1 MKRNE
6 NEVEKKTEAS
16 IDLQKQLEY
25 ESERLKYDTQAKRLF
40 GLKEVMG
47 YILKFMVP
55 EFQTMSAE
63 ESAECIL
70 EVQVSQNEVSENYG
84 DGSFQ
89 IKKQENTAKGSFQ
102 KLQSESKVSNEKTI
116 YYDIKTLVKNPKF
129 LESQNGTIEFIINL
143 EMQNDNEPGYVIEQ
157 RGMYCCSRLLSEQ
170 LGVLTET
177 TDYSKLK
184 KVYSLWIVGGTAE
197 NKLYTYC
204 MTDQDGEKDHSAN
217 LIELRIVRL
226 SKEVYETENQELF
239 DFLHGFF
246 DIISLEDKTK
256 RMSKYFDFDKN
267 RELKEGVDTM
277 CNLSEGIYN
286 IGKEEGRERGLEQGL
301 ERGLEQGRE
310 EGILIA
316 AKMMVKKGMPLEVV
330 AESLEIPKEVIE
342 QYLKK

>member
-1 MKRNE
+1 
-6 NEVEKKTEAS
+6 
-16 IDLQKQLEY
+16 

-157 RGMYCCSRLLSEQ
+157 RGMYYCSRLLSEQ

-177 TDYSKLK
+177 TD
-184 KVYSLWIVGGTAE
+184 
-197 NKLYTYC
+197 
-204 MTDQDGEKDHSAN
+204 
-217 LIELRIVRL
+217 
-226 SKEVYETENQELF
+226 
-239 DFLHGFF
+239 
-246 DIISLEDKTK
+246 
-256 RMSKYFDFDKN
+256 
-267 RELKEGVDTM
+267 
-277 CNLSEGIYN
+277 
-286 IGKEEGRERGLEQGL
+286 
-301 ERGLEQGRE
+301 
-310 EGILIA
+310 
-316 AKMMVKKGMPLEVV
+316 
-330 AESLEIPKEVIE
+330 
-342 QYLKK
+342 

>member
-1 MKRNE
+1 M
-6 NEVEKKTEAS
+6 
-16 IDLQKQLEY
+16 L
-25 ESERLKYDTQAKRLF
+25 
-40 GLKEVMG
+40 
-47 YILKFMVP
+47 
-55 EFQTMSAE
+55 
-63 ESAECIL
+63 
-70 EVQVSQNEVSENYG
+70 
-84 DGSFQ
+84 
-89 IKKQENTAKGSFQ
+89 
-102 KLQSESKVSNEKTI
+102 TI
-116 YYDIKTLVKNPKF
+116 H
-129 LESQNGTIEFIINL
+129 
-143 EMQNDNEPGYVIEQ
+143 DNEPGYVIEQ

>member
-143 EMQNDNEPGYVIEQ
+143 EMQNDGSVTIN
-157 RGMYCCSRLLSEQ
+157 
-170 LGVLTET
+170 
-177 TDYSKLK
+177 
-184 KVYSLWIVGGTAE
+184 
-197 NKLYTYC
+197 
-204 MTDQDGEKDHSAN
+204 
-217 LIELRIVRL
+217 
-226 SKEVYETENQELF
+226 
-239 DFLHGFF
+239 
-246 DIISLEDKTK
+246 
-256 RMSKYFDFDKN
+256 
-267 RELKEGVDTM
+267 
-277 CNLSEGIYN
+277 
-286 IGKEEGRERGLEQGL
+286 
-301 ERGLEQGRE
+301 
-310 EGILIA
+310 
-316 AKMMVKKGMPLEVV
+316 
-330 AESLEIPKEVIE
+330 
-342 QYLKK
+342 